1 MLKKYKACETYT
13 DVVNCTL
20 GKATTLSFT
29 FKTLNRKPY
38 QSHQRR
44 KKQKLFMVLKILKA
58 YQIVPRHTTNFFKN
72 ELGTTETAEVK
83 AEYSPSRKM
92 QQRAVYLSSS
102 NEEFLTLDRGRP
114 FDQSNGKAWEFEFLH
129 SKRERGHHRT
139 ASVSLEKK
147 KSSNDTSSLDPAFFF
162 LGS

>member
-1 MLKKYKACETYT
+1 MLKLVKYKGFETFT
-13 DVVNCTL
+13 DVIKCTL
-20 GKATTLSFT
+20 RKATALSFT
-29 FKTLNRKPY
+29 FETLNKKPY

-102 NEEFLTLDRGRP
+102 NEGFLTLDIGRP
-114 FDQSNGKAWEFEFLH
+114 FDQ
-129 SKRERGHHRT
+129 
-139 ASVSLEKK
+139 
-147 KSSNDTSSLDPAFFF
+147 
-162 LGS
+162 